1 MVSRFQLV
9 YQRQDEHELRVYDKK
24 GLTFKL
30 IRMPLDKKSNQ
41 SR

>member
-30 IRMPLDKKSNQ
+30 IRIPLDKNQ